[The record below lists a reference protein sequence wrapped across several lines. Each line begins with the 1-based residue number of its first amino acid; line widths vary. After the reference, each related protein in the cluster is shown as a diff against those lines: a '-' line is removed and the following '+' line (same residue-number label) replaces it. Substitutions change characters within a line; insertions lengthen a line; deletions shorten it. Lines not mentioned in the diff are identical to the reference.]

1 MFQWSDAYLV
11 NIPII
16 DQQHKK
22 LFEIGNDIHKLIIE
36 SEKLETYDEIEQEIE
51 KLIDYT
57 QFHFKHEERLLKEY
71 NYVNYEGH
79 VKEHE
84 KFMDFLNAI
93 NIETIQHH
101 QQEYVDVLLKFVAQ
115 WIFKHMMHADFN
127 YSDLLITGMEFDK

>member
-22 LFEIGNDIHKLIIE
+22 LFEIGDDIHKLIIE
-36 SEKLETYDEIEQEIE
+36 SESLDTYNEIE
-51 KLIDYT
+51 KMIEELIRYT
-57 QFHFKHEERLLKEY
+57 QFHFSHEEYLLKEY
-71 NYVNYEGH
+71 NYENYDGH
-79 VKEHE
+79 IKEHE

-93 NIETIQHH
+93 DIEAIQEH
-101 QQEYVDVLLKFVAQ
+101 QEKYVDELLNFVAQ

-127 YSDLLITGMEFDK
+127 YNDLLITGMEFDK